1 MNIENTE
8 EQWNFHMSAS
18 RSLVSSVSYV
28 KPMVPKLGV
37 NYPSG
42 VIFYSAV
49 GNAEPKSQC

>member
-1 MNIENTE
+1 
-8 EQWNFHMSAS
+8 MSAS